1 LVGRCLRQVIL
12 GLDGSPELRSH
23 PFSER
28 SEAVKVD
35 DAFGVHEC
43 PQLVA
48 QTGVLLWIDDAV
60 PGDLVQRL
68 LLTGDL
74 EAVEGAEVK
83 VPRTR
88 DHRLQIQWLAT
99 DGSMVQAGDT
109 VLEFDNSSFTANLDQ
124 QRTAVQ
130 RSRRTLLQ
138 TRALG
143 EARLREADAAV
154 ERARIA
160 LAKAELD
167 ASVPVSVRS
176 RYDHSRFQLALTK
189 ARADYDKALADH
201 RATETSVA
209 ADDEVSEEEYRKAH
223 RELTV
228 AEEALDALVLSAPR
242 AGIIVVG
249 ENPWEDR
256 KFQVGDTV
264 FPGWTVLDIP
274 DLDRLR
280 VRASLS
286 DVDDGSL
293 ELGTPV
299 LCTPDI
305 EPGLH
310 LAGTVTEITAI
321 AREQRIFSERRGFDV
336 TIELTETAADVLLVP
351 GMSVRVEAER
361 RTPDRL
367 LIPRAAV
374 DFTTEPPTAIRRSG
388 SRIDIAVGPC
398 SAHECVLESGLEDGA
413 ALSRTAGR
421 RS

>member
-1 LVGRCLRQVIL
+1 VAAIGCSGPGAAVS
-12 GLDGSPELRSH
+12 SPEDLR
-23 PFSER
+23 
-28 SEAVKVD
+28 
-35 DAFGVHEC
+35 VHR
-43 PQLVA
+43 
-48 QTGVLLWIDDAV
+48 
-60 PGDLVQRL
+60 GDLVQRL

-74 EAVEGAEVK
+74 EAVEGAKIK

-88 DHRLQIQWLAT
+88 EYRLQIQWLAA
-99 DGSMVQAGDT
+99 DGEMVAEGDT

-130 RSRRTLLQ
+130 RSQRTLLQ

-143 EARLREADAAV
+143 EARLREADATV

-167 ASVPVSVRS
+167 ASVPINVRS
-176 RYDHSRFQLALTK
+176 RYDHSRYQLALSK
-189 ARADYDKALADH
+189 ARADRDKAFADH
-201 RATETSVA
+201 RATEASVD
-209 ADDEVSEEEYRKAH
+209 ADNEVSEEEYRKAH

-228 AEEALDALVLSAPR
+228 AEEALDALVLTAPR
-242 AGIIVVG
+242 DGIIVVE
-249 ENPWEDR
+249 ENRREDR

-293 ELGTPV
+293 EVGTPV

-310 LAGTVTEITAI
+310 LRGVVTEITAV

-336 TIELTETAADVLLVP
+336 TIELTGSADDVLLVP

-361 RTPDRL
+361 RTPDQL
-367 LIPRAAV
+367 LIPRGAV
-374 DFTTEPPTAIRRSG
+374 DFSTEPPTALRRNG
-388 SRIDIAVGPC
+388 SRVAIDLGPC
-398 SAHECVLESGLEDGA
+398 SAQECVLAGGLDDGA
-413 ALSRTAGR
+413 LLSPVAGG

>member
-1 LVGRCLRQVIL
+1 VVVKGRSQHQPDLLLAGILIGVVGFVVGCGPDPIEA
-12 GLDGSPELRSH
+12 GPATELR
-23 PFSER
+23 
-28 SEAVKVD
+28 
-35 DAFGVHEC
+35 VHR
-43 PQLVA
+43 
-48 QTGVLLWIDDAV
+48 
-60 PGDLVQRL
+60 GDLVQRI

-74 EAVEGAEVK
+74 EAIESAEVK

-88 DHRLQIQWLAT
+88 EHRLQIQRLAT
-99 DGSMVQAGDT
+99 DGAMVTEGET

-130 RSRRTLLQ
+130 RSQRTLLQ

-143 EARLREADAAV
+143 DARMREADAAV

-167 ASVPVSVRS
+167 ASVPVSIRS

-189 ARADYDKALADH
+189 ARADHDKALADH
-201 RATETSVA
+201 RATSASVD
-209 ADDEVSEEEYRKAH
+209 ADIEVDEEEYRKAR

-228 AEEALDALVLSAPR
+228 AEEALDALVLTAPR
-242 AGIIVVG
+242 DGIVVVE

-264 FPGWTVLDIP
+264 FPGWTVIGIP
-274 DLDRLR
+274 DLDKLR
-280 VRASLS
+280 ARASLS

-293 ELGTPV
+293 EVGTPV
-299 LCTPDI
+299 VCTPDI

-310 LAGTVTEITAI
+310 LEGLVAEITAI

-336 TIELTETAADVLLVP
+336 TIELTGAADDVLLVP

-361 RTPDRL
+361 RTPDQL
-367 LIPRAAV
+367 LIPRGAV
-374 DFTTEPPTAIRRSG
+374 DFTTEPPTALRRNG
-388 SRIDIAVGPC
+388 SRIDIELGLC
-398 SAHECVLESGLEDGA
+398 SAQECVLAGGLEEGDLLASTGGGA
-413 ALSRTAGR
+413 S
-421 RS
+421 